1 MVLLVGI
8 FAAIAPGTE
17 RRDHHQYR
25 VANNSLVSI
34 PRNSFTRPRG
44 CYRSDPGQSRR
55 FQRATGMP
63 VRAAQ
68 TIRFQVTGI
77 ASASVSARTGPAGMM

>member
-17 RRDHHQYR
+17 RRDHHQYS

-34 PRNSFTRPRG
+34 PRKLVYGRAVAKIRSWSIASFPA
-44 CYRSDPGQSRR
+44 
-55 FQRATGMP
+55 RAG
-63 VRAAQ
+63 AATITPLTVQ
-68 TIRFQVTGI
+68 IRF
-77 ASASVSARTGPAGMM
+77 S

>member
-17 RRDHHQYR
+17 RRDHYQYS

-34 PRNSFTRPRG
+34 PRKLVYG
-44 CYRSDPGQSRR
+44 H
-55 FQRATGMP
+55 A
-63 VRAAQ
+63 VAK
-68 TIRFQVTGI
+68 I
-77 ASASVSARTGPAGMM
+77 